1 MKLNNKGWSL
11 NTLLICMAII
21 LSFLLISVLYVY
33 KLSNE
38 FTSNLTGVNN
48 STNYSNNNSSEISDS
63 INNNNNTLKVL
74 IDNDLISAV
83 IGLIILVIIFEITY
97 AIFRIVFTAF
107 ETIEKNINS
116 FDNKQRWKKRGG
128 HKKK

>member
-1 MKLNNKGWSL
+1 MKE
-11 NTLLICMAII
+11 A
-21 LSFLLISVLYVY
+21 
-33 KLSNE
+33 LSNIFNLIIQSIIVPFKE
-38 FTSNLTGVNN
+38 ALQETKIINPLLDFSNGLINNLTRLWN
-48 STNYSNNNSSEISDS
+48 D
-63 INNNNNTLKVL
+63 NNTFQVSITNELVSY
-74 IDNDLISAV
+74 I

-97 AIFRIVFTAF
+97 AIFKIVFTAF

>member
-1 MKLNNKGWSL
+1 MYDALMNILDIILKNIITPFKDALNNTNIIKP
-11 NTLLICMAII
+11 LLDF
-21 LSFLLISVLYVY
+21 SNGLI
-33 KLSNE
+33 N
-38 FTSNLTGVNN
+38 NLTRLWN
-48 STNYSNNNSSEISDS
+48 D
-63 INNNNNTLKVL
+63 NNTFQVTITNELVSY
-74 IDNDLISAV
+74 I

-97 AIFRIVFTAF
+97 AIFKIVFTAF

>member
-1 MKLNNKGWSL
+1 MQEALINIFTLIMNN
-11 NTLLICMAII
+11 II
-21 LSFLLISVLYVY
+21 LPINNALNYTDIFKPILDFSNGLI
-33 KLSNE
+33 N
-38 FTSNLTGVNN
+38 NLTRLWN
-48 STNYSNNNSSEISDS
+48 D
-63 INNNNNTLKVL
+63 NNTFQVP
-74 IDNDLISAV
+74 ISNQFIGYI

-97 AIFRIVFTAF
+97 AIFKIVFTAF